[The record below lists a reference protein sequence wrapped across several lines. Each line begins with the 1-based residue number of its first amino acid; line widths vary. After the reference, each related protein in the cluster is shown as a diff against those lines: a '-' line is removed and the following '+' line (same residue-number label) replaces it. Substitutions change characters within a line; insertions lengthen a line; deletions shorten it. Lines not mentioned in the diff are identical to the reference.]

1 MNWKFRIRKPQT
13 GTTLSWEVYFPP
25 GTATQVGEKIKEVLG
40 SVPLPNQ
47 PEPNVRVFSEKIK
60 LENTNSHQIAY
71 LLFHGLFLRDIRL
84 VIGRTTDWD
93 KSSDVREEEWDR
105 ILTEAVSIAKPLF
118 SDTNTKFYEIK
129 ENLHISYFENE
140 ITVSLSLLGEPGY
153 KRGIKANFPTSAPIP
168 EDLSQILISQTFDI
182 FFVSKKDISALY
194 IPFAGTLTFATEWML
209 QEEKIS
215 LLSLPRN
222 FLFSKLV
229 LFPEKSI
236 THFQKKRQEILSSST
251 HPNPTPILI
260 QDTDPALENYW
271 LEEFK
276 RWKSIISVNHWDHSI
291 SDFFKTFPVLPEAD
305 SKTAH
310 YFLPLNPPYGLR
322 KHEQTGPEEKLYSK
336 IGKRL
341 EELLKLTKNQ
351 PKLLG
356 FVLCPTEDKWSDCM
370 RELRN
375 FSKKTIHVTHGGIDL
390 RVLYFHSEG
399 KIERRSN

>member
-13 GTTLSWEVYFPP
+13 GTTLSWELYFPP
-25 GTATQVGEKIKEVLG
+25 GTATWVGEQVKEILG

-47 PEPNVRVFSEKIK
+47 PEPNIRVFSEKIK

-71 LLFHGLFLRDIRL
+71 LLFHGLFIRDLRL

-93 KSSDVREEEWDR
+93 KSSDLRGEEWDR
-105 ILTEAVSIAKPLF
+105 ILTEAVQIAKPLF
-118 SDTNTKFYEIK
+118 ADPNTKFYEIK
-129 ENLHISYFENE
+129 ENLHISYFEDE

-153 KRGIKANFPTSAPIP
+153 KRGIKANFPTSAPVP
-168 EDLSQILISQTFDI
+168 EDLSQILISQCFDI
-182 FFVSKKDISALY
+182 FLVPKKDVAAVY
-194 IPFAGTLTFATEWML
+194 IPFAGTLTFATEWAL

-215 LLSLPRN
+215 LLSLPRD
-222 FLFSKLV
+222 FIFFKLN
-229 LFPEKSI
+229 LFPEKSFEHFKKKQKENI
-236 THFQKKRQEILSSST
+236 TLAEHQHTTIV
-251 HPNPTPILI
+251 I
-260 QDTDPALENYW
+260 QDTDPALESYW
-271 LEEFK
+271 AEEFK
-276 RWKSIISVNHWDHSI
+276 RWKKIIQVDLWDHSI
-291 SDFFKTFPVLPEAD
+291 SDFFRTFPVLPEGD
-305 SKTAH
+305 SNSSH

-322 KHEQTGPEEKLYSK
+322 KHERTGPEEKLFSK

-351 PKLLG
+351 PKLFG
-356 FVLCPTEDKWSDCM
+356 FILCPTEEKWSDCM

-399 KIERRSN
+399 RIERRSN